1 MSAMPLHS
9 VGQYSFSQ
17 RPETCILSAQHL
29 SVFCFFFFEENCSG
43 TVGGMKHLILLGRDA
58 WLYAPCHSCL
68 KIIKICYY
76 VSILKGLPCLI
87 VT

>member
-29 SVFCFFFFEENCSG
+29 SGFFFFLKK
-43 TVGGMKHLILLGRDA
+43 TAVALL
-58 WLYAPCHSCL
+58 
-68 KIIKICYY
+68 
-76 VSILKGLPCLI
+76 V
-87 VT
+87 V